1 MGSKTIQIVFLAL
14 FVGSSQAVK
23 FSCTFAWTEPTTPV
37 VGKVFCCDTSVSYY
51 GSGSTELT
59 AVEGYQWA
67 TNIYHVEYLTV
78 VRENLSFVPQNID
91 LFMPNIRSIM
101 FKNGNLNKIS
111 AEDLRQFPQ
120 LEVLSITYNRLVSID
135 GNLFMDTPYLRHISF
150 EGNAIRN
157 VGQDLVTYLYD
168 LEYLSFRRNLC
179 VNREAATPEAIMTL
193 GMQLPAVCPP
203 LGQPALTTIPASTIP
218 LEVSPFVSCF
228 PVQKQFN

>member
-1 MGSKTIQIVFLAL
+1 MLSKIFQLVFLTVLA
-14 FVGSSQAVK
+14 GSSQAVK
-23 FSCTFAWTEPTTPV
+23 FTCTFAWTEPTEPV
-37 VGKVFCCDTSVSYY
+37 VGKIFRCDTTVSYY
-51 GSGSTELT
+51 GSGTTELT
-59 AVEGYQWA
+59 AVDGYQSS
-67 TNIYHVEYLTV
+67 TNIYHVEHLTV

-120 LEVLSITYNRLVSID
+120 LEVLSIIYNRLVSID
-135 GNLFMDTPYLRHISF
+135 GNLFMDTPYLRYISF

-179 VNREAATPEAIMTL
+179 VNREATTPEAIMTL

-203 LGQPALTTIPASTIP
+203 IGQPALTTTPGTTVP
-218 LEVSPFVSCF
+218 LDVS
-228 PVQKQFN
+228 